1 MRLTRRGRYALG
13 FTAMAMGGLIGLLT
27 ANWCWY
33 GYCGP

>member
-1 MRLTRRGRYALG
+1 MRLTRRGRYVLG
-13 FTAMAMGGLIGLLT
+13 FTAMTLAFTVGLLT